1 MNIITS
7 TSRATK
13 SALLSACIALG
24 AAAAVQ
30 AGEACA
36 IAPQSAGAG
45 GAAITVGYSDLNLA
59 TPEGARVLY
68 SRIDHAAHKV
78 CDAGD
83 FRNLDATAAS
93 RKCERAAVAQAVQA
107 VHSPQLAALVSVKMP
122 QG

>member
-1 MNIITS
+1 MNTIT
-7 TSRATK
+7 K
-13 SALLSACIALG
+13 YALVAACIALG
-24 AAAAVQ
+24 TGAAVQ

-36 IAPQSAGAG
+36 SAPQSAHAA
-45 GAAITVGYSDLNLA
+45 GAAITVGYSDLNLS

-68 SRIDHAAHKV
+68 TRIDHAAHKV

-83 FRNLDATAAS
+83 IRDLDAQAAS
-93 RKCERAAVAQAVQA
+93 QKCERAALAQAVQA